1 MSQAWVAGSLCIK
14 QSHALD
20 LAPATANLEAA
31 SPPSPVLTLVLSL
44 TDHEA
49 ILITLLLIFLL
60 FLPALVTGIYFW
72 YRRENSLLNKW
83 IKEMRRRSQETYE
96 WVIRPKFSLLRTQWD
111 PETFFFLP
119 LAAASLVGTV
129 VGE

>member
-1 MSQAWVAGSLCIK
+1 MMSQARVAGSLCIK

-96 WVIRPKFSLLRTQWD
+96 WVIHPKFSLLRTQWD
-111 PETFFFLP
+111 PETFFSCP
-119 LAAASLVGTV
+119 WQQPAW
-129 VGE
+129 